1 MASPYRAL
9 LAVPGARAFVTA
21 GFVGR
26 MSMSMVGIGIVLLVS
41 AVTGSYGIAGTVS
54 ATMAVAYAVAAPLSA
69 RFADRYGQR
78 RVLVPLVTANAAAF
92 SLLISFA
99 LFEAPLWTLYPASA
113 LAGMTQVSLGAW
125 VRSRWSHVLS
135 GTSISMGTA
144 YSFESVM
151 DELIFVAGPML
162 VTSLATG
169 VHPAAGLAVAA
180 SCTLVGGL
188 SFARLR
194 GTEPPPRPHVPGE
207 SPRGGVFANPAV
219 RIMTPIFLF
228 IGIVF
233 GAMDVGGI
241 AFAAGQGHKPL
252 AGLLL
257 ACYAGGSATA
267 AFWYGARG
275 WTSSLDHRFLIG
287 IVLQA
292 VLLVPL
298 PLIGN
303 FWLMLPV
310 VFVAGLAISPTII
323 PAFGLVE
330 RIVPPGQLTEGLAL
344 VSTSLSIG
352 AAAGAAL
359 AGRVADGYGA
369 TASFG
374 VPLTAAVLAALVAV
388 AGIRAIS
395 KRELSSQTIAE

>member
-1 MASPYRAL
+1 MASPYRTL
-9 LAVPGARAFVTA
+9 LAVPGARAFVAA

-54 ATMAVAYAVAAPLSA
+54 ATMAVAYAAAAPLSA

-78 RVLVPLVTANAAAF
+78 RVLIPLVSANAVAF

-113 LAGMTQVSLGAW
+113 LAGLTQVSLGAW
-125 VRSRWSHVLS
+125 VRSRWSHVLT
-135 GTSISMGTA
+135 GTSIPMGTA

-151 DELIFVAGPML
+151 DELIFVAGPIL

-180 SCTLVGGL
+180 SCTLAGGL
-188 SFARLR
+188 AFARLR
-194 GTEPPPRPHVPGE
+194 GTEPPPRPLTPGT
-207 SPRGGVFANPAV
+207 SPRGGAFTNPAL

-228 IGIVF
+228 VGLVF
-233 GAMDVGGI
+233 GAMDVAGV
-241 AFAAGQGHKPL
+241 AFATEQGHKPL
-252 AGLLL
+252 AGVLLG
-257 ACYAGGSATA
+257 CYAGGSATS
-267 AFWYGARG
+267 AFWYGARN
-275 WTSSLDHRFLIG
+275 WASSLDRRFLIG

-310 VFVAGLAISPTII
+310 AFVAGLAISPTII
-323 PAFGLVE
+323 PGFGLVE
-330 RIVPPGQLTEGLAL
+330 RVVPSGQLTEGLAL

-352 AAAGAAL
+352 AAAGASL
-359 AGRVADGYGA
+359 AGRIADAYGA
-369 TASFG
+369 MESFL
-374 VPLTAAVLAALVAV
+374 VPLASSVLAALVAL